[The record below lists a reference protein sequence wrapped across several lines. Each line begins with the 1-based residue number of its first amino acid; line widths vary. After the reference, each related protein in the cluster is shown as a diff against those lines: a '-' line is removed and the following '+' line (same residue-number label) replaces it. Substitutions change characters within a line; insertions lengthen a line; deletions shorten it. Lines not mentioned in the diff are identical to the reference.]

1 MALAIALTPSVA
13 EASTDSISVERAGE
27 RGVYTRV
34 EKTKGDDSVP
44 AVQPYAATPDYG
56 PYVLEPTEV
65 HVRTRTGDGDA
76 RIIGF
81 KLVTRCS
88 RPVTSIKLESKL
100 KSQY

>member
-1 MALAIALTPSVA
+1 MA

-27 RGVYTRV
+27 RGGYTRV

-56 PYVLEPTEV
+56 PCVLEPTEV

-88 RPVTSIKLESKL
+88 RLVTSIKLESKL